1 VRSSS
6 TYSDL
11 ALMLMASHL
20 PMRHGLGLP
29 NLLWMLSKIACAVS
43 RPTPRASLRWRCRS
57 FK

>member
-29 NLLWMLSKIACAVS
+29 NLL
-43 RPTPRASLRWRCRS
+43 
-57 FK
+57 